1 MVKPEGLSVWAALFI
16 VQVFV
21 WSPIVG
27 GLKVRRFNPPPYLF
41 AEYMIFVFADPAQTM
56 DVHHKTQE
64 ERSIV
69 GADIEILPDIRLSA
83 VRRRIRREVNIE
95 FEEEE
100 SV

>member
-1 MVKPEGLSVWAALFI
+1 MSG
-16 VQVFV
+16 FV
-21 WSPIVG
+21 HRSGVCLVAYCWWFESAP
-27 GLKVRRFNPPPYLF
+27 LQPPYLF